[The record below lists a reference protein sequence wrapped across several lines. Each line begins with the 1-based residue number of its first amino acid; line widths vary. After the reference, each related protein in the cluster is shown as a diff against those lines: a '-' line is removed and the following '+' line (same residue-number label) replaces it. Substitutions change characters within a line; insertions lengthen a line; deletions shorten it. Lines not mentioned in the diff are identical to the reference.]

1 MSKFKTFLSKA
12 NQIHNNKYTYVES
25 SYTDYRQNTRII
37 CPFHGAF
44 EEIARRHIEG
54 KYPKGC
60 PKCPELHP
68 KPKRV
73 SKNKLNSEDFI
84 SKANLKHN
92 NKYTYLKTEYVN
104 SREKVIITCPVH
116 GDFEQRPKQHLYGN
130 GCPACA
136 REATLFKA
144 GGKLTEEE
152 LKSALIKDS
161 NKHIEIDFSTYTGW
175 EKKTLKCVCPE
186 HGEFTASP
194 KNFHKRVHGCIDCT
208 ENLNSH
214 SRSNY
219 VKIAKR
225 NMKGKARLYV
235 IRCWSDDEEFYKVG
249 ITTRPMKLRFYGKV
263 QFPYEW
269 ELVQE
274 IIDDAE
280 NIWNLEKVIKR
291 LAKDSQ
297 YTPKQSFHGI
307 TECYKFSYT

>member
-60 PKCPELHP
+60 PKCPDLYP
-68 KPKRV
+68 KEVKKKPRMDTSTYV
-73 SKNKLNSEDFI
+73 SKAREKHGDKYDY
-84 SKANLKHN
+84 SKTN
-92 NKYTYLKTEYVN
+92 YTGGAD
-104 SREKVIITCPVH
+104 KVIITCPTH
-116 GDFEQRPKQHLYGN
+116 GDFEQRANMHLYGN
-130 GCPACA
+130 GCLACA
-136 REATLFKA
+136 REATLFKP

-225 NMKGKARLYV
+225 SMQGKARLYV

-249 ITTRPMKLRFYGKV
+249 ITTKSIKHRFSGKY
-263 QFPYEW
+263 FPYQYEIK
-269 ELVQE
+269 QE
-274 IIDDAE
+274 IIDDAK
-280 NIWNLEKVIKR
+280 NIWNLEKVINR
-291 LAKDSQ
+291 LAKNFQ
-297 YTPKQSFHGI
+297 YTPKQSFHGV
-307 TECYKFSYT
+307 TECYKFDYT